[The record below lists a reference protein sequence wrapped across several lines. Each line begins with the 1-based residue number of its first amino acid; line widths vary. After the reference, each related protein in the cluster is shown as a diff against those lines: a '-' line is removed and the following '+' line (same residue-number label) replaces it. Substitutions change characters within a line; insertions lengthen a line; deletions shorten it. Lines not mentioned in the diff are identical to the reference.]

1 MARNND
7 LIIPLNVDKFFDAFE
22 VAYSQAHLRI
32 SHSIFDRDDTDKRHD
47 LAVSIALVV
56 TEHSLDITNPLNDH

>member
-7 LIIPLNVDKFFDAFE
+7 LIIRLNTDKFFDAFE

-32 SHSIFDRDDTDKRHD
+32 SHSIFDRDDPEKHHD
-47 LAVSIALVV
+47 LAVAIGLVV
-56 TEHSLDITNPLNDH
+56 TEYSLDIGNPLNDR

>member
-7 LIIPLNVDKFFDAFE
+7 LIIRLNVDKFFDAFE

-32 SHSIFDRDDTDKRHD
+32 SHSTFDTDDTEKHHD
-47 LAVSIALVV
+47 LAVAIGLAVM
-56 TEHSLDITNPLNDH
+56 EHSLDIGNPLNNY